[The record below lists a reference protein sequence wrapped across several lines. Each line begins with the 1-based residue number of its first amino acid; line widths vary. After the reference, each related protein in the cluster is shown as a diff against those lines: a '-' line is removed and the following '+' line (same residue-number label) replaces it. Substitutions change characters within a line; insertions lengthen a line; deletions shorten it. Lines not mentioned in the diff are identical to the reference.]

1 MKELSQTGKKN
12 RPALFAGI
20 GVVALL
26 ALFPLVAPAPYFLS
40 MLYMVFLYVVLAESW
55 NIIGGFAGYLS
66 FGHVAFFG
74 LGAYTTAF
82 LMNKLA
88 LSPVA
93 TILSSIPGGFVAAL
107 VAFVIGYPCLRLR
120 GPYFAVVTMCFAFV
134 VHMVMQN
141 IDLFGGVEGLWL
153 PAMKQPIHVIRGIF
167 YELMLALMILVIL
180 FVRWMEGSKLGKGLV
195 TIREDEE
202 VAQTLGIHTPRIKAL
217 AFVLSAFFPGV
228 AGSLHAY
235 YLAYI
240 SPENVFDVMVSIL
253 IVLMTLFGGGGSW
266 LGALIGAVSLSL
278 VNEFLT
284 TFVGAEIA
292 RIIYGM
298 LFIGVILFMP
308 NGIMEFFRR
317 RRRVRLAAEE
327 VSES

>member
-1 MKELSQTGKKN
+1 MPISPTGKNN
-12 RPALFAGI
+12 RDFFPAAGI
-20 GVVALL
+20 VILL
-26 ALFPLVAPAPYFLS
+26 SLFPLLSPPAYFLS
-40 MLYMVFLYVVLAESW
+40 MLYMVFLYVILAESW

-88 LSPVA
+88 LSPAA
-93 TILSSIPGGFVAAL
+93 TLLSSSPGGMAAAL
-107 VAFVIGYPCLRLR
+107 VALVIGYPCLRLR
-120 GPYFAVVTMCFAFV
+120 GPYFAVVTLCFAFV
-134 VHMVMQN
+134 VHMVIQN
-141 IDLFGGVEGLWL
+141 IDFFGGVEGLWL
-153 PAMKQPIHVIRGIF
+153 PAMKQPIHIIRAIF

-180 FVRWMEGSKLGKGLV
+180 FVRRMEGSKLGKGLM

-202 VAQTLGIHTPRIKAL
+202 VAQTLGIPAPRIKIL

-228 AGSLHAY
+228 AGGLHAY
-235 YLAYI
+235 YLTYI

-292 RIIYGM
+292 RILYGL
-298 LFIGVILFMP
+298 LFIVVIIFMP
-308 NGIMEFFRR
+308 NGILEFFRR
-317 RRRVRLAAEE
+317 RRAGRFSAEE
-327 VSES
+327 EASET